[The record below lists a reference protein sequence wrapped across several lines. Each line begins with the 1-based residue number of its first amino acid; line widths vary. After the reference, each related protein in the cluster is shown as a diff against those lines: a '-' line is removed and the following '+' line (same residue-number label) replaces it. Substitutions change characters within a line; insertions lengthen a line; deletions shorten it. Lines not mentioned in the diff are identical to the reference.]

1 MRIGSNP
8 SPRSPFLRSVE
19 KIGVVQASNIRTNET
34 LTPQTQNHAPVAQLI
49 NSRYLF
55 ELQRKVKRIL
65 KGRKLKEF
73 LNYDYSSE
81 ELESLPISLKNLIS
95 FDRTITTAEV
105 LQFIEALDDSHEIT
119 FRDYSFDRIKFR
131 ALFEALGKLIDVEM
145 QAGPS
150 TFVSLS
156 DSFEIKR
163 KIKDFF
169 AHERDHRQ
177 SL

>member
-1 MRIGSNP
+1 MRISSN
-8 SPRSPFLRSVE
+8 SGPRQPFLRSVE
-19 KIGVVQASNIRTNET
+19 KINVVQQVSNSPVEAI
-34 LTPQTQNHAPVAQLI
+34 TPQSHYHAPVAQLI

-73 LNYDYSSE
+73 LNYDYSEE
-81 ELESLPISLKNLIS
+81 ELDSLPISLKNLIS
-95 FDRTITTAEV
+95 FDRTITTAEI
-105 LQFIEALDDSHEIT
+105 LQFMEALDDSHEIT

-163 KIKDFF
+163 KIKEFF
-169 AHERDHRQ
+169 SNERVERQ
-177 SL
+177 SF